1 MKPTGITSSEH
12 KIFNN
17 MSTIENSR
25 KEQMI
30 NLLSKNSISEN
41 ELVDNLALFSDRQS
55 LQRMLF
61 LNEIYQN
68 ILHTHG
74 VIIEF
79 GVRWGVNMANLIKL
93 RSIFEPY
100 NHTRKIIGFDTFEGF
115 PEISEEDGSDPT
127 ISKGSHTVT
136 HGYHQYLDKVLTL
149 HEDDA
154 PINHIKKFELV
165 VGDAITTYPQYIK
178 ENQETLI
185 SLAYFDFDIYAPTKS
200 LLEQIKPRLVKGAV
214 IAFDEL
220 NYHRFPGETLAFMEI
235 LGAQNYNL
243 VRSPNSSAVSYLIY
257 Q

>member
-1 MKPTGITSSEH
+1 MKPTGITSGEH

-17 MSTIENSR
+17 MSRIENNR
-25 KEQMI
+25 KEQML
-30 NLLSKNSISEN
+30 NLLGESPIDKN
-41 ELVDNLALFSDRQS
+41 ELVDSLALFEDRQS
-55 LQRMLF
+55 LQRILF
-61 LNEIYQN
+61 LNEIYQK

-79 GVRWGVNMANLIKL
+79 GVRWGVNMANLIKM
-93 RSIFEPY
+93 RSIYEPY

-115 PEISEEDGSDPT
+115 PEVSKEDGSDPT
-127 ISKGSHTVT
+127 ITKGSHTVAK
-136 HGYHQYLDKVLTL
+136 GYSQYLEKILKL
-149 HEDDA
+149 HEEDA

-165 VGDAITTYPQYIK
+165 EGDATSTYPQYIN

-220 NYHRFPGETLAFMEI
+220 NYHRFPGETLAFMEV
-235 LGAQNYNL
+235 LGASNYNL

-257 Q
+257 E